1 MNRTKSQPKEKD
13 ETIKRSATKKAAK
26 PTPKPSDVEKTQSF
40 TAVFASDA
48 YALAEAFAA
57 TVEVVSVEEGDDGG
71 AGTTVTVTY
80 K

>member
-1 MNRTKSQPKEKD
+1 MAKAKAQPVKKD
-13 ETIKRSATKKAAK
+13 ETVKRSSTKTAVK
-26 PTPKPSDVEKTQSF
+26 PTPEPRDIEKTQSF

-48 YALAEAFAA
+48 YASAEAFGA
-57 TVEVVSVEEGDDGG
+57 TVEVVSVEESSSGD